1 MKRIYL
7 LQGNYNTLIQKK
19 GERRMS
25 NDEYRMS
32 NVEVKDERK
41 MTTADTRQCL
51 YSLLNSTFD
60 IRYSTFS
67 FKVSYMLYLKLIC
80 CK

>member
-1 MKRIYL
+1 M
-7 LQGNYNTLIQKK
+7 T
-19 GERRMS
+19 

-41 MTTADTRQCL
+41 MTTADTRQHSF
-51 YSLLNSTFD
+51 SLLNSTFD

-67 FKVSYMLYLKLIC
+67 FKES
-80 CK
+80 